1 MIAQGN
7 NETLFNTASL
17 AAKGAEAVSI
27 SEALNPLQPVS
38 NALGRIFASD
48 QEQTRIQK
56 IRSIMGDLV
65 ASRADE
71 ELETYATGFQHL
83 IDEWLDEFERQ
94 AFDGQTLRQ
103 TLSQE

>member
-7 NETLFNTASL
+7 NTTQFNTLNQSDKRTELTSL
-17 AAKGAEAVSI
+17 DEAT
-27 SEALNPLQPVS
+27 NPLQPVS
-38 NALGRIFASD
+38 NALGRIFLSD

-56 IRSIMGDLV
+56 VRSIMGDLV
-65 ASRADE
+65 TPLADE
-71 ELETYATGFQHL
+71 ELETYMTEFQHL

-103 TLSQE
+103 ALSQE